1 VAARRNVKLQ
11 APLELNSTAASLLGY
26 LADGPSS
33 GYDLAA
39 SIEKSIGYFWNVT
52 RSQIY
57 RELRALEEAGL
68 VRAGKAGARERRPYT
83 RTAAGRA
90 AFDAWLARMPG
101 DELIRFPLLL
111 TVFFGDRVP
120 PRELARML
128 RDHRARHENRR
139 EEYRKI
145 LAGPGSGGACENAM
159 AARTAR
165 FGLMYEDALLAWF
178 ASLEREGLL

>member
-1 VAARRNVKLQ
+1 MAAADKVKRTKSV
-11 APLELNSTAASLLGY
+11 ELNATAASLLGY
-26 LADGPSS
+26 LAEGPRS

-39 SIEKSIGYFWNVT
+39 SIEKSIGCFWNVT

-57 RELRALEEAGL
+57 RELHALEQAGL
-68 VRAGKAGARERRPYT
+68 VRAGKTGARERRPFM

-101 DELIRFPLLL
+101 DELIRSPLLL
-111 TVFFGDRVP
+111 TVFFGDRLTP
-120 PRELARML
+120 GDLARML
-128 RDHRARHENRR
+128 RDHRSRHESRR

-145 LAGPGSGGACENAM
+145 LSVLEDGGQCERAM

-165 FGLMYEDALLAWF
+165 FGLMYEDAFLAWF
-178 ASLEREGLL
+178 ASLEVDGLL

>member
-1 VAARRNVKLQ
+1 MPGGADVK
-11 APLELNSTAASLLGY
+11 APDSLELNATAASLLGY
-26 LADGPSS
+26 LAEGPRS
-33 GYDLAA
+33 GYDLA
-39 SIEKSIGYFWNVT
+39 SLIEKSIGYFWNVT

-68 VRAGKAGARERRPYT
+68 VRAGKAGRRERRPFT
-83 RTAAGRA
+83 RTATGRA
-90 AFDAWLARMPG
+90 AFDAWIAKMPA

-111 TVFFGDRVP
+111 TVFFGDRLPVP
-120 PRELARML
+120 ELARIL

-139 EEYRKI
+139 EEYRKV
-145 LAGPGSGGACENAM
+145 LAFLQGGDVDRAM

-165 FGLMYEDALLAWF
+165 FGLMYEEAVLEWF